1 MTPSEVKYARQTLG
15 LTLKDFSVM
24 LDTDAST
31 IRKMELNEESSQY
44 RRPAPRMVRLIMA
57 YLKGYRPPDWP
68 K

>member
-1 MTPSEVKYARQTLG
+1 MRPSDVKYARKALG
-15 LTLKDFSVM
+15 LTLKEFSIM

-31 IRKMELNEESSQY
+31 IRKMELSEESSQY
-44 RRPAPRMVRLIMA
+44 RRPAPRMVRLIAA

>member
-1 MTPSEVKYARQTLG
+1 MTPSDVKYARQALG

-44 RRPAPRMVRLIMA
+44 RRPAPRMVRLIIA

>member
-1 MTPSEVKYARQTLG
+1 MKPSEVKYARQTLG

>member
-1 MTPSEVKYARQTLG
+1 MTPSDVKYARQTLG

>member
-1 MTPSEVKYARQTLG
+1 MTPNDVKYARQTLG